1 MSDEVKKYTF
11 TFDYE
16 EEGRFSDILSR
27 LEPTD
32 YTVIEPVT
40 LVKPEDGRYSARQT
54 VMEMDSYS
62 AQTFRLGMK
71 NVKIRRERTEE
82 ELAEEKSVI
91 DSHIIK
97 VRVQVPGLKDD
108 V

>member
-1 MSDEVKKYTF
+1 
-11 TFDYE
+11 
-16 EEGRFSDILSR
+16 
-27 LEPTD
+27 
-32 YTVIEPVT
+32 
-40 LVKPEDGRYSARQT
+40 
-54 VMEMDSYS
+54 MEMDSYS

-71 NVKIRRERTEE
+71 NVKIRRERSEE

>member
-16 EEGRFSDILSR
+16 DEGRFNDILSR

-32 YTVIEPVT
+32 YTVIEPVS
-40 LVKPEDGRYSARQT
+40 LVKPDDGRYSARQT

-82 ELAEEKSVI
+82 ELAEEKRIHDNHVI
-91 DSHIIK
+91 TIK
-97 VRVQVPGLKDD
+97 VQVPGLKDD